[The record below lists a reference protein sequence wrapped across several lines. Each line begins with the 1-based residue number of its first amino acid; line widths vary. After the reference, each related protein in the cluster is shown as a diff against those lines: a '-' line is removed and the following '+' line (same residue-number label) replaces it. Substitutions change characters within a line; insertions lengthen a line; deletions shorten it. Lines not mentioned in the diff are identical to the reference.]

1 MKNVL
6 FAVAGVLAVVLL
18 ALGADAGQTQSSE
31 ASNLDGVVESPA
43 IGSEIGL
50 PAPEKMA
57 CVRKRAQANDDYW
70 TTTVNTPITASPLVN
85 DPDTP
90 QNNLGGF
97 GQPSHGTT
105 ELVGIDAIKYTPDTD
120 FVGNDSFTYIHV
132 GCLQCF
138 NGYCSEPDTDQGTVH
153 ITVTE

>member
-1 MKNVL
+1 MKKALVG
-6 FAVAGVLAVVLL
+6 VAGAIAVVLL
-18 ALGADAGQTQSSE
+18 AFGAYAGQGQSSE
-31 ASNLDGVVESPA
+31 ASDLAASADESVA
-43 IGSEIGL
+43 GIEIGL
-50 PAPEKMA
+50 PAPEEMA
-57 CVRKRAQANDDYW
+57 CVRQRAMANDDYW
-70 TTTVNTPITASPLVN
+70 TTTKNTPITASPLAN

-105 ELVGIDAIKYTPDTD
+105 ELVGIDAIKYTPDTG
-120 FVGNDSFTYIHV
+120 FVGNDSFNYIHI

-138 NGYCSEPDTDQGTVH
+138 NGFCSEPDDDEGTVF

>member
-1 MKNVL
+1 MKKVL
-6 FAVAGVLAVVLL
+6 VAAAGVIAIVLL
-18 ALGADAGQTQSSE
+18 ALGADAGQDRSS
-31 ASNLDGVVESPA
+31 APTNLDGVTKGPA
-43 IGSEIGL
+43 TGVEIGL

-57 CVRKRAQANDDYW
+57 CVRQRAQANDDYW

-105 ELVGIDAIKYTPDTD
+105 ELVGIDAIKYTPDTG
-120 FVGNDSFTYIHV
+120 FTGNDSFTYTHV

-138 NGYCSEPDTDQGTVH
+138 NGFCSEPDYDQGTVH
-153 ITVTE
+153 ITVTQ